1 MMGPRL
7 DPRVKSSSTSHGI
20 AYFFIRR
27 TGAPVP
33 RGAGQFYVDTLN
45 GLAASGSSGL
55 FSQPPP
61 RLTLSD
67 VFPYNDANSVYLGHA
82 GWGFLFNGLTYMVG
96 SLENLTGSPVVLEA
110 NARSAAQYWHTY
122 KRCSRHSPPAELLD
136 EMRRL
141 PFAKRQSGRDL
152 GPYTAY
158 CFKEFRGHEPN
169 DAEREVL
176 RWDTGQEFRLADK
189 YGNVSSIW
197 SSYSVIAQNC
207 LDNAVAVLNAYK
219 ASMPRPLTNA
229 WFPNDYF
236 DMLVSRGWN
245 SRTL

>member
-1 MMGPRL
+1 MMGRRL

-33 RGAGQFYVDTLN
+33 RGAGEFYVDLLN
-45 GLAASGSSGL
+45 GNGVAPSG
-55 FSQPPP
+55 

-67 VFPYNDANSVYLGHA
+67 VFPYHDSENVFLGHA
-82 GWGFLFNGLTYMVG
+82 GWDFLFNGLTYMVG
-96 SLENLTGSPVVLEA
+96 SLENLTGSPFVFEA
-110 NARSAAQYWHTY
+110 DARVAAQYWHTY
-122 KRCSRHSPPAELLD
+122 KRCTRHSPPDELLD

-141 PFAKRQSGRDL
+141 PFAKQQSGRDV

-169 DAEREVL
+169 DAEAEAI
-176 RWDTGQEFRLADK
+176 RWDRGSQNLFRVIHED
-189 YGNVSSIW
+189 GSETSIW
-197 SSYSVIAQNC
+197 NSYSVIARNC
-207 LDNAVAVLNAYK
+207 LDNTVAVLNAYK